1 MTGSRSG
8 PEGVIVTSEIIRP
21 EGGSPIKVEWR
32 LGTRGGLYKVSDVI
46 IDGVSMELSERTEF
60 ASLIQRSG
68 GQVQGLLAMMRDRA
82 TAPASLPPA
91 GLPPSP
97 GSTLHC
103 PEPALSF
110 ASTACSE

>member
-46 IDGVSMELSERTEF
+46 IDGVSMELTERTEF

-68 GQVQGLLAMMRDRA
+68 GQVQGLLAMMRNGTASASTPRA
-82 TAPASLPPA
+82 A
-91 GLPPSP
+91 LPPSP
-97 GSTLHC
+97 ESTL
-103 PEPALSF
+103 F
-110 ASTACSE
+110 RR